1 MAGMFYNLQ
10 EVVEK
15 LGKTDVQIK
24 EMVREGKLREF
35 RDGSKLLFKVEEV
48 DKLAEERAPLDLTA
62 ADEIAKADA
71 ASSAGSELDLSLDET
86 GDIQLSPEE
95 DTGPA
100 DDLEGLDLTGLGDLT
115 KADTNVESAGISVL
129 AETDDGYK
137 LASDTKGE
145 TVAEGETEDILGD
158 LDDDM
163 NLESVGSGSGLLDL
177 SLQADDTSLGAVL
190 DDILPTGP
198 DEQSEGSPADDLA
211 LMDEGEEV
219 FEAPAAPVPAP
230 IAAAAP
236 AAPVVAAPGRA
247 VAMVYEPEPTGADN
261 ACGITLF
268 IGMAAIL
275 ITAIVTIAAFR
286 GIRPSLLT
294 SLEGTAFAGIPLV
307 WVVAGGLAILMILIL
322 LIGAML
328 GKKRAA

>member
-1 MAGMFYNLQ
+1 MAGMFYNIQ

-15 LGKTDVQIK
+15 LGKTELQIK

-35 RDGSKLLFKVEEV
+35 RDGSKLLFKIEEV
-48 DKLAEERAPLDLTA
+48 DKLAAESAPLDLTA

-71 ASSAGSELDLSLDET
+71 ASTAGAELDLGLDESSE
-86 GDIQLSPEE
+86 IQLSPDE

-145 TVAEGETEDILGD
+145 TVAEGEDVLGD

-198 DEQSEGSPADDLA
+198 EQAEGSPGDDLA
-211 LMDEGEEV
+211 LMEEGEEA
-219 FEAPAAPVPAP
+219 FEAPAAPAP
-230 IAAAAP
+230 MAAAAV
-236 AAPVVAAPGRA
+236 AAPVPAAVSGRPVPMA
-247 VAMVYEPEPTGADN
+247 YEPEPTGADN
-261 ACGITLF
+261 ACGMTMFVAL
-268 IGMAAIL
+268 AAML

-294 SLEGTAFAGIPLV
+294 SLQGTAFAGIPLV
-307 WVVAGGLAILMILIL
+307 WVVAGGLSVLVLLIL
-322 LIGAML
+322 LIGTLL
-328 GKKRAA
+328 GRKQAA